1 MILNDALQWIL
12 FGVGALLAVIGALG
26 MTVTMSMFRSGIFLI
41 ASVIGSS
48 ILLILLGASLL
59 GFLQI
64 MMFIGGML
72 VMILFM
78 VLFSHDPGGEMMSA
92 MPLSLLEKPFS
103 RGIGESKK
111 HTSGN
116 VHSSMA
122 GMSEMSMTT
131 PIKRLAMILS
141 IIFGVSLVTLIFLST
156 PWKTVTALPDPN
168 APLQIGQLLLG
179 KYMIGFEGAG
189 ILILLGIFG
198 SVYLARSGQFYTD
211 KTITETAAI
220 DIHSIEITNE
230 MTKQTA
236 QPKNYTMH
244 KRGKGGHT

>member
-1 MILNDALQWIL
+1 MIAI
-12 FGVGALLAVIGALG
+12 IGALG
-26 MTVTMSMFRSGIFLI
+26 MTLTMSMFRSGIFLI
-41 ASVIGSS
+41 FSVIGSS

-92 MPLSLLEKPFS
+92 MPLSLIEKPFS
-103 RGIGESKK
+103 RGIGGAKK
-111 HTSGN
+111 HKGEDT
-116 VHSSMA
+116 HDTMA
-122 GMSEMSMTT
+122 GMGDMSMTT
-131 PIKRLAMILS
+131 PVKRLAIILAV
-141 IIFGVSLVTLIFLST
+141 IFGVLLVSLIFLST
-156 PWKTVTALPDPN
+156 PWKIVSEPPDPD
-168 APLQIGQLLLG
+168 APLRIGQLLLG

-211 KTITETAAI
+211 KKITETAALDTPSVPVI
-220 DIHSIEITNE
+220 AQTD
-230 MTKQTA
+230 KQPMQRDTHTA
-236 QPKNYTMH
+236 H
-244 KRGKGGHT
+244 KTRKGGHA

>member
-1 MILNDALQWIL
+1 MNIGDILQWIL
-12 FGVGALLAVIGALG
+12 FGVGAVTAVIGALG

-41 ASVIGSS
+41 LSVIGSS

-92 MPLSLLEKPFS
+92 MPLSLFEKPFS
-103 RGIGESKK
+103 RGIGGSKK
-111 HTSGN
+111 HEAENTN
-116 VHSSMA
+116 DNMT
-122 GMSEMSMTT
+122 GMNSMSMTT
-131 PIKRLAMILS
+131 PVKRLAIILAV
-141 IIFGVSLVTLIFLST
+141 IFGVLLVTLIFLSA
-156 PWKTVTALPDPN
+156 PWKIVDLSPDPN

-211 KTITETAAI
+211 KKITETAAL
-220 DIHSIEITNE
+220 DIPPVPVT
-230 MTKQTA
+230 TQTGKQPI
-236 QPKNYTMH
+236 QLDMH
-244 KRGKGGHT
+244 KAHKTRNGGHK